1 MIGVDTNVLV
11 RFFVRD
17 DARQTSLAH
26 KFMDERSDS
35 DPAFVS
41 ILVIAELIWALGQI
55 YGFDRDR
62 IRATITLLLSSSDVV
77 IEREDIIKGAVT
89 EATATNADM
98 ADTIIAAVSLNAG
111 CSRIM
116 TFDRDAARHIA
127 AMELL
132 R

>member
-17 DARQTSLAH
+17 DARQTALAH
-26 KFMDERSDS
+26 KFMGERSDS

-41 ILVIAELIWALGQI
+41 VLVIAELSWALGQI
-55 YGFDRDR
+55 YGFEKDR

-77 IEREDIIKGAVT
+77 IEREDLIKGAIT
-89 EATATNADM
+89 EAAATNADI
-98 ADTIIAAVSLNAG
+98 ADTIIAAVSLDAG

-116 TFDRDAARHIA
+116 TFDRDAAKHIT

-132 R
+132 K